1 MDTGT
6 RGAFTCVEWQVA
18 LCDPIWQVTLR
29 SSEMGFSFSDFNHQ
43 HVKHGTFAEHCRE
56 RLVADDG
63 RAEFDTSIVASME
76 VNGIVYQG
84 VLFAQPPNV
93 VAARI

>member
-1 MDTGT
+1 MN
-6 RGAFTCVEWQVA
+6 
-18 LCDPIWQVTLR
+18 
-29 SSEMGFSFSDFNHQ
+29 FSVLLNFEG
-43 HVKHGTFAEHCRE
+43 V

-76 VNGIVYQG
+76 VNGVVYQG

-93 VAARI
+93 VGTRI

>member
-1 MDTGT
+1 MNG
-6 RGAFTCVEWQVA
+6 
-18 LCDPIWQVTLR
+18 
-29 SSEMGFSFSDFNHQ
+29 SFVRITIIHIVDVLPVKSDW
-43 HVKHGTFAEHCRE
+43 
-56 RLVADDG
+56 LVADDG

-84 VLFAQPPNV
+84 VLFAQPPNI